1 MTLHEMF
8 SDPFIFRILWRAAIV
23 GVLVSLC
30 AALLGV
36 SMVLKRY
43 SMIGD
48 GLSHIGFLAV
58 AFSSLIGMA
67 DFSLEISVP
76 LVVLAA
82 VVLLRISENSK
93 IKGDSAIALLSTG
106 AVALGYILYNFDNK
120 SAADV
125 CNSLFGSASVITI
138 TDKDMVLSIVL
149 SVLVL
154 SMFALFY
161 NKIFALAFDENF
173 CTASGEK
180 TRLYKLLL
188 ALLTGVTV
196 VVGMKMMG
204 AILISALVVF
214 PAITAMRVCKTFRS
228 TVLCAGG
235 VSVLCFLM
243 GFYVA
248 CRLSFPV
255 GPTVVLANALAL
267 GLFSFA
273 GRFLLRRHA

>member
-1 MTLHEMF
+1 MTLHEMLT
-8 SDPFIFRILWRAAIV
+8 DPFILRILLRAAIV

-36 SMVLKRY
+36 NMVLKRY

-48 GLSHIGFLAV
+48 GLSHIGFCAV

-82 VVLLRISENSK
+82 VVLLRMSENSK

-106 AVALGYILYNFDNK
+106 AVALGYIFYNFDNK

-138 TDKDMVLSIVL
+138 TDKDMVLSVAL

-154 SMFALFY
+154 GLFVLFY
-161 NKIFALAFDENF
+161 NKIFALSFDENF
-173 CTASGEK
+173 CTAAGEK
-180 TRLYKLLL
+180 TRMYKLVL
-188 ALLTGVTV
+188 ALLTGITV

-214 PAITAMRVCKTFRS
+214 PAVTAMRVCKTFRG
-228 TVLCAGG
+228 VVICAGAI
-235 VSVLCFLM
+235 SVCCFAV
-243 GFYVA
+243 GFYAA
-248 CRLSFPV
+248 CRLSLQI
-255 GPTVVLANALAL
+255 GPTVVLANVLALAV
-267 GLFSFA
+267 FSLTA
-273 GRFLLRRHA
+273 PLMSHRRR

>member
-1 MTLHEMF
+1 MTLREIF
-8 SDPFIFRILWRAAIV
+8 NDPFLMRIISRAAVV

-43 SMIGD
+43 AMIGD
-48 GLSHIGFLAV
+48 GLSHIGFCAV

-93 IKGDSAIALLSTG
+93 IKGDTAIALLSTG
-106 AVALGYILYNFDNK
+106 AVALGYIFYNFNNK

-138 TDKDMVLSIVL
+138 TNKDLIISIVL

-154 SMFALFY
+154 CLFVLFY
-161 NKIFALAFDENF
+161 NKIFALSFDETF
-173 CTASGEK
+173 CTATGEK
-180 TRLYKLLL
+180 TRLYKLLI

-214 PAITAMRVCKTFRS
+214 PAVTAMRISKTFKGV
-228 TVLCAGG
+228 VLWAGAI
-235 VSVLCFLM
+235 SVICFLL

-248 CRLSFPV
+248 CRMSLQI
-255 GPTVVLANALAL
+255 GPTVVIANVMALAICSVAAKL
-267 GLFSFA
+267 KPTNK
-273 GRFLLRRHA
+273 

>member
-1 MTLHEMF
+1 MTFYEMLT
-8 SDPFIFRILWRAAIV
+8 DPFVLRIISRAAVV

-43 SMIGD
+43 AMIGD
-48 GLSHIGFLAV
+48 GLSHIGFCAV
-58 AFSSLIGMA
+58 ALSSLIGMA

-93 IKGDSAIALLSTG
+93 IKGDTAIALLSTG
-106 AVALGYILYNFDNK
+106 AVALGYIFYNFNNK

-138 TDKDMVLSIVL
+138 TNKDLIISIVL

-154 SMFALFY
+154 CLFVLFY
-161 NKIFALAFDENF
+161 NKIFALSFDETF
-173 CTASGEK
+173 CTATGEK
-180 TRLYKLLL
+180 TRIYKLLI

-204 AILISALVVF
+204 AILISALIVF
-214 PAITAMRVCKTFRS
+214 PAVTAMRISKTFKGV
-228 TVLCAGG
+228 VLCAGA
-235 VSVLCFLM
+235 VSVFCFLL

-248 CRLSFPV
+248 CRLSLQI
-255 GPTVVLANALAL
+255 GPTVVMANVVALAL
-267 GLFSFA
+267 CSVAAKLKPTNK
-273 GRFLLRRHA
+273 

>member
-1 MTLHEMF
+1 MTLNEMLF
-8 SDPFIFRILWRAAIV
+8 DPFILRILSRAAIV

-48 GLSHIGFLAV
+48 GLSHIGFCAV
-58 AFSSLIGMA
+58 AFSSLIGFA
-67 DFSLEISVP
+67 DFSLEISIP

-82 VVLLRISENSK
+82 VVLLRISESSR

-106 AVALGYILYNFDNK
+106 AVALGYILYNFNNK

-138 TDKDMVLSIVL
+138 NDKDLIISIVL

-154 SMFALFY
+154 GLFILFY
-161 NKIFALAFDENF
+161 NKIFALAFDESF
-173 CTASGEK
+173 STASGEK
-180 TRLYKLLL
+180 TKLYKLVI

-214 PAITAMRVCKTFRS
+214 PAVSAMRICKTFKS
-228 TVLCAGG
+228 VILTAGAI
-235 VSVLCFLM
+235 SVICFLI
-243 GFYVA
+243 GFYIA
-248 CRLSFPV
+248 CRLSLQV
-255 GPTVVLANALAL
+255 GPTVVLANAAAFIVLSI
-267 GLFSFA
+267 FSKSKKR
-273 GRFLLRRHA
+273 G

>member
-8 SDPFIFRILWRAAIV
+8 SDPFILHILLRAAVV
-23 GVLVSLC
+23 GFLISLC

-48 GLSHIGFLAV
+48 GLSHIGFCAV

-67 DFSLEISVP
+67 DFSLELSIP

-106 AVALGYILYNFDNK
+106 AVALGYIFYNFDNK

-138 TDKDMVLSIVL
+138 TDKDLWLSIALSAVVL
-149 SVLVL
+149 GLF
-154 SMFALFY
+154 MLFY
-161 NKIFALAFDENF
+161 NKIFALAFDESF
-173 CTASGEK
+173 CTAAGEK
-180 TRLYKLLL
+180 TRFYKLIL

-204 AILISALVVF
+204 AILISALIVF
-214 PAITAMRVCKTFRS
+214 PSITAMQLCKTFKGV
-228 TVLCAGG
+228 VLCAGTTA
-235 VSVLCFLM
+235 VVCFVI
-243 GFYVA
+243 GFYIA
-248 CRLSFPV
+248 CRFSLQV
-255 GPTVVLANALAL
+255 GPTVVLVHVLSLAV
-267 GLFSFA
+267 FSIIA
-273 GRFLLRRHA
+273 RLRVRRV